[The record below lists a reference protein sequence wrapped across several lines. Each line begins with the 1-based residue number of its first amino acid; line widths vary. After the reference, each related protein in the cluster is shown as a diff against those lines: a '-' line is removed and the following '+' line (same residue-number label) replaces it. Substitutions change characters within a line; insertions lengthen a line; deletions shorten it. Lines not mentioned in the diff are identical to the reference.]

1 MSPLMKTSNMK
12 SHFDKNG
19 GPKNSLLALLKIS
32 SFGRQKNMKTASLNY
47 ILMNRD
53 KYLGYVKV
61 TGILRKRNNI
71 TLKLVIMNEEND
83 GDSHVY
89 ILDLRR
95 VNLEKITNYIGVI
108 QRV

>member
-1 MSPLMKTSNMK
+1 
-12 SHFDKNG
+12 
-19 GPKNSLLALLKIS
+19 
-32 SFGRQKNMKTASLNY
+32 
-47 ILMNRD
+47 MNRD
-53 KYLGYVKV
+53 EYLGYVKV